1 MADMTL
7 TRAEFNKVGGMD
19 GGHEEIILEIRE
31 NGSCII
37 KAEKQAYWGSRIR
50 RKRARLSR
58 RKHVREELLKA
69 LDGSNY
75 REWNNLGYTDEIV
88 LDAPRNKLS
97 IYFSGAGKESYSIS
111 DSKKMDE
118 NDRKSMREIITILK
132 SYAFRK

>member
-58 RKHVREELLKA
+58 RKSIKEEILNA
-69 LDGSNY
+69 LDGSKY
-75 REWNNLGYTDEIV
+75 WEWNDLEYAEEIA
-88 LDAPRNKLS
+88 LDAPVNRLS
-97 IYFSGAGKESYSIS
+97 VYFSGEKNESYSIS
-111 DSKKMDE
+111 NNMAMDDS
-118 NDRKSMREIITILK
+118 DRQAMREIISILRK
-132 SYAFRK
+132 YAFGE